1 MKTIILKIAA
11 IAITL
16 FALITLFMSGSVIFD
31 LFGIRV
37 QEGNYVLF
45 VVVLNF
51 ICGFLYLT
59 SAYGLFTQKRWTTSF
74 LITSTVVLILS
85 FIGLLIHINSGG
97 AYEVSTIKA
106 LLFRISLT
114 AIFTGISWFGIS
126 KTSTNEINENKT
138 F

>member
-1 MKTIILKIAA
+1 MKNIILKTAA

-31 LFGIRV
+31 LFGIRAR
-37 QEGNYVLF
+37 EGNYVLF

-51 ICGFLYLT
+51 ICGFLYLI
-59 SAYGLFTQKRWTTSF
+59 SAYGLFTQKRWATNF

-85 FIGLLIHINSGG
+85 FIGLLIHVNTGG
-97 AYEVSTIKA
+97 VYEASTIKA
-106 LLFRISLT
+106 LLFRILLT
-114 AIFTGISWFGIS
+114 AIFTGISWYGIT
-126 KTSTNEINENKT
+126 KTTKSEINEKKI

>member
-1 MKTIILKIAA
+1 MINIILKTAA

-31 LFGIRV
+31 LFGIRAR
-37 QEGNYVLF
+37 EGNYVLF

-51 ICGFLYLT
+51 ICGFLYLI
-59 SAYGLFTQKRWTTSF
+59 SAYGLFTQKRWTTNF

-85 FIGLLIHINSGG
+85 LIHVNTGG
-97 AYEVSTIKA
+97 VYEASTIKA
-106 LLFRISLT
+106 LLFRILLT
-114 AIFTGISWFGIS
+114 AIFTGISWFGIT
-126 KTSTNEINENKT
+126 KTSTNKINDKKI